1 MATTSPQTTP
11 RQRRRLTRS
20 ASMILRLSLTIRM
33 ASWAIFFFFQAEDG
47 IRDYKVT
54 GVQTCAPPLSRPHQ
68 QLTRADRAAEVAR
81 GTQSLHEVG
90 GDRRPGVHVRREA
103 REHAVVVDP
112 VLEERR
118 GRLHEIALGAG
129 QPDERDLAPRKT
141 MHEVPE
147 LVEVRHDLRVLHERG
162 ARERRRVREV
172 AAEDTVSDLL
182 AADTEPQRSVEEPL
196 VLAFARMHV
205 ERDAAGGVAVDRDV
219 KALHRRVPALL
230 VHRRGEAHAEEL
242 AVQVQDRLAHATVLE
257 IGTHF
262 LRVEVE
268 ALRLHAVQVVLPL
281 PVPDGRRAGMI
292 DALLLEEDGEL
303 GLRGV
308 AR

>member
-1 MATTSPQTTP
+1 
-11 RQRRRLTRS
+11 
-20 ASMILRLSLTIRM
+20 
-33 ASWAIFFFFQAEDG
+33 
-47 IRDYKVT
+47 
-54 GVQTCAPPLSRPHQ
+54 
-68 QLTRADRAAEVAR
+68 
-81 GTQSLHEVG
+81 
-90 GDRRPGVHVRREA
+90 
-103 REHAVVVDP
+103 
-112 VLEERR
+112 
-118 GRLHEIALGAG
+118 
-129 QPDERDLAPRKT
+129 
-141 MHEVPE
+141 
-147 LVEVRHDLRVLHERG
+147 
-162 ARERRRVREV
+162 
-172 AAEDTVSDLL
+172 
-182 AADTEPQRSVEEPL
+182 
-196 VLAFARMHV
+196 MHV

-242 AVQVQDRLAHATVLE
+242 AVQVQDRLAHATVFE

-308 AR
+308 ARGVVELGEEALERPGREHHAVLDVVPRPVRIAEIERES